1 MMMIVMN
8 IVMIV
13 GTLIIILVLT
23 PIWIV
28 LAITTVAHT
37 TLMQMETMFVTIAN
51 MNIISVLVIVSITI
65 TCFAMTAM
73 L

>member
-1 MMMIVMN
+1 
-8 IVMIV
+8 MIV
-13 GTLIIILVLT
+13 GTTMFTNVSTLIL
-23 PIWIV
+23 IV
-28 LAITTVAHT
+28 FAITTVAHI